1 MISYARR
8 KLFSAIGAR
17 FAGAN
22 LAWGAAAALVVALS
36 FAVSPDG
43 RGFIGAAL
51 GLLMIG
57 VAESDARRFVAP
69 DALTAPAF
77 ALGLFDAGRMDGA
90 EGVETAVV
98 SAALAAG
105 ALFALRWLYRRW
117 RGREGLGLGDV
128 KLAAVAGAWL
138 GASATPVAIELAA
151 LAAIAAYLARQR
163 RKGRPLRSTARLP
176 FGAFFAPAIWIVF
189 VFEAWLP
196 QLWGLS

>member
-1 MISYARR
+1 MISYARL
-8 KLFSAIGAR
+8 KLSAIGAR
-17 FAGAN
+17 CAGAN
-22 LAWGAAAALVVALS
+22 LARGSAAALVVAAS
-36 FAVSPDG
+36 FAVSPDM
-43 RGFIGAAL
+43 RGLIGAAL
-51 GLLMIG
+51 GLLMLG

-77 ALGLFDAGRMDGA
+77 ALGLVEAGLTDGA
-90 EGVETAVV
+90 EGVETAVLG
-98 SAALAAG
+98 AAFAA
-105 ALFALRWLYRRW
+105 AAFFALRWLYRRL

-138 GASATPVAIELAA
+138 GAAATPVAIDFAA

-163 RKGRPLRSTARLP
+163 RKGRALRLTARLP

-189 VFEAWLP
+189 MFEAWLP